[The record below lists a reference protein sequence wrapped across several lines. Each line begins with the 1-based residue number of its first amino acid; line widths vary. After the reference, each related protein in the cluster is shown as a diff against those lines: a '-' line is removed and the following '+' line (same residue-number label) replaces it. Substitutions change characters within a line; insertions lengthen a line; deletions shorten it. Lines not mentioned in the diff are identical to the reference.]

1 MTATT
6 QRPLLVGIAGAS
18 ASGKSLLAKTI
29 KQRLPIEHIQVISED
44 SYYFDQSHL
53 TMEEREKTNYD
64 HPNSM
69 EHDLLQQ
76 HLEQLKQGNSV
87 NAPCYDFTIHTRKPE
102 TVVINPTPIIIIE
115 GIMLFSH
122 KNLRDTFDLKLF
134 VDTPLDICL
143 LRRIKRDTVER
154 GRSLESVIEQYK
166 KTVRPGYVSFIQP
179 TKEYADVIIPKGGKN
194 TVAIDLVETKL
205 KAMC

>member
-1 MTATT
+1 MSKT
-6 QRPLLVGIAGAS
+6 PLLVGIAGAS

-29 KQRLPIEHIQVISED
+29 QERLPTEQIQVISED
-44 SYYFDQSHL
+44 SYYHDQTHL
-53 TMEEREKTNYD
+53 TMEERERTNYD

-69 EHDLLQQ
+69 DHDLLQV
-76 HLEQLKQGNSV
+76 HLEQLKQGNSIQ
-87 NAPCYDFTIHTRKPE
+87 APSYDFTVHTRREEK
-102 TVVINPTPIIIIE
+102 VDIHPTPIIIIE

-122 KNLRDTFDLKLF
+122 KSLRDTMDLKFF

-143 LRRIKRDTVER
+143 LRRIQRDTVER
-154 GRSLESVIEQYK
+154 GRSLESVIDQYK
-166 KTVRPGYVSFIQP
+166 TTVRPGYINFIQP

-194 TVAIDLVETKL
+194 TIAIDLIETKL